1 MFRSL
6 GIVNLAFK
14 SFKIK
19 QLKMNIFQNLKIVEL
34 ASVLA
39 GPAVGMFF
47 AELGA
52 EVIKI
57 ENKTTGGDVT
67 RSWQLP
73 NEQVNVDEN
82 GISDSAYFHSV
93 NYGKKHYFLDLQSV
107 TDREKVYDIL
117 SQRDASGKGCDVV
130 ISNFK
135 KSSAE
140 KMGMDYETIKAM
152 TPSVIYAQIYG
163 FDEEDET
170 PAFDVVLQAEAGFM
184 YMNGEKGGNAVKMPV
199 ALIDLLAAH
208 QLKEGILVAMLK
220 RERTGEGSF
229 VSTSLYESAVA
240 SLANQATNWLMVG
253 HIPQRI
259 GSEHPNI
266 APYGDSFFTSD
277 NKYVVLACGTE
288 KQWLSLCKVLNLN
301 LLIEDKRFKTNAL
314 RVKNRAEL
322 YSILRGVMELYRR
335 DELISLCKKH
345 QIPIGA
351 IRNMPEVFEN
361 KTAQAMILEGTPHET
376 VVTKCVKTVA
386 FKIL

>member
-1 MFRSL
+1 
-6 GIVNLAFK
+6 
-14 SFKIK
+14 
-19 QLKMNIFQNLKIVEL
+19 MNIFQNLKIVEL

-82 GISDSAYFHSV
+82 GISDSVYFHSV
-93 NYGKKHYFLDLQSV
+93 NYGKKHYFFDLQSV
-107 TDREKVYDIL
+107 IDRKKVYEL
-117 SQRDASGKGCDVV
+117 LRGCDIV

-184 YMNGEKGGNAVKMPV
+184 FMNGEKDGKAVKMPV
-199 ALIDLLAAH
+199 ALIDILAAH
-208 QLKEGILVAMLK
+208 QLKEGILVALLK
-220 RERTGEGSF
+220 RERSGEGSF

-240 SLANQATNWLMVG
+240 SLANQATNWLMAG

-266 APYGDSFFTSD
+266 APYGDMFYTLDS
-277 NKYVVLACGTE
+277 KYMVLACGTE
-288 KQWLSLCKVLNLN
+288 KQWLSLCRVLKLDD
-301 LLIEDKRFKTNAL
+301 LIDDKRFKTNAL

-322 YSILRGVMELYRR
+322 HTILRGVMELYGR
-335 DELISLCKKH
+335 DELIELLKKH

-361 KTAQAMILEGTPHET
+361 KTAQDMILEGTAHKT
-376 VVTKCVKTVA
+376 VVTKCVRTVA
-386 FKIL
+386 FKIF

>member
-1 MFRSL
+1 
-6 GIVNLAFK
+6 
-14 SFKIK
+14 
-19 QLKMNIFQNLKIVEL
+19 MNIFQNLKIVEL

-73 NEQVNVDEN
+73 NEQVNIDEN

-117 SQRDASGKGCDVV
+117 RGCDVV

-135 KSSAE
+135 KTSAE
-140 KMGMDYETIKAM
+140 KMGMDYETIKAL

-184 YMNGEKGGNAVKMPV
+184 FMNGEKGGNAVKMPV

-208 QLKEGILVAMLK
+208 QLKEGILVALLK

-240 SLANQATNWLMVG
+240 SLANQATNWLMAG

-266 APYGDSFFTSD
+266 APYGDMFYTLD

-288 KQWLSLCKVLNLN
+288 KQWLSLCKALELED
-301 LLIEDKRFKTNAL
+301 LIEDKRFKTNAL

-322 YSILRGVMELYRR
+322 HAILRGVMELYGRE
-335 DELISLCKKH
+335 ELIELLKKN
-345 QIPIGA
+345 QIPVGA

-361 KTAQAMILEGTPHET
+361 KTAQAMILEDATLEN

>member
-1 MFRSL
+1 
-6 GIVNLAFK
+6 
-14 SFKIK
+14 
-19 QLKMNIFQNLKIVEL
+19 MNIFQNLKIVEL

-73 NEQVNVDEN
+73 NEPVNVDEN
-82 GISDSAYFHSV
+82 GISDSAYFHCV
-93 NYGKKHYFLDLQSV
+93 NYGKTHYFLDLQSV
-107 TDREKVYDIL
+107 TDREKVYDL
-117 SQRDASGKGCDVV
+117 LRGCDVV

-140 KMGMDYETIKAM
+140 KMGMDYETIKAII
-152 TPSVIYAQIYG
+152 PSVIYAQIYG
-163 FDEEDET
+163 FDEDDET

-208 QLKEGILVAMLK
+208 QLKEGILVALLK

-240 SLANQATNWLMVG
+240 SLANQATNWLMAG
-253 HIPQRI
+253 HIPQRM

-266 APYGDSFFTSD
+266 APYGDSFFTAD

-288 KQWLSLCKVLNLN
+288 KQWSSLCKALGLVD
-301 LLIEDKRFKTNAL
+301 LIEDKRFKINAL

-322 YSILRGVMELYRR
+322 YSILRGIMKLYERDSLIEL
-335 DELISLCKKH
+335 LKKH
-345 QIPIGA
+345 QIPVGA
-351 IRNMPEVFEN
+351 IRNMPEVFES
-361 KTAQAMILEGTPHET
+361 KMAQAMILEDTTHET

>member
-1 MFRSL
+1 
-6 GIVNLAFK
+6 
-14 SFKIK
+14 
-19 QLKMNIFQNLKIVEL
+19 MNIFQNLKIVEL
-34 ASVLA
+34 AGVLA

-73 NEQVNVDEN
+73 NEQVNIDEN

-117 SQRDASGKGCDVV
+117 RRCDVV

-140 KMGMDYETIKAM
+140 KMGMDYETIKAL

-163 FDEEDET
+163 FNEEDET

-184 YMNGEKGGNAVKMPV
+184 FMNGEKGGNAVKMPV

-208 QLKEGILVAMLK
+208 QLKEGILVALLK
-220 RERTGEGSF
+220 RERTSEGSF

-240 SLANQATNWLMVG
+240 SLANQATNWLMAG
-253 HIPQRI
+253 HVPQRI

-266 APYGDSFFTSD
+266 APYGDIFYTLD

-288 KQWLSLCKVLNLN
+288 KQWLSLCKALGLEN
-301 LLIEDKRFKTNAL
+301 LIEDKRFKVNGL

-322 YSILRGVMELYRR
+322 HAILRGVMELYER
-335 DELISLCKKH
+335 DELIELLKKY
-345 QIPIGA
+345 QIPVGA

-361 KTAQAMILEGTPHET
+361 KTAQDMILEET
-376 VVTKCVKTVA
+376 NNKNVVTKCVKTVA
-386 FKIL
+386 FKIF

>member
-1 MFRSL
+1 
-6 GIVNLAFK
+6 
-14 SFKIK
+14 
-19 QLKMNIFQNLKIVEL
+19 MNIFQNLKIVEL

-73 NEQVNVDEN
+73 NEQVNIDEN

-117 SQRDASGKGCDVV
+117 RGCDVV

-135 KSSAE
+135 KTSAE
-140 KMGMDYETIKAM
+140 KMGMDYETIKAL

-163 FDEEDET
+163 FDDEDET

-184 YMNGEKGGNAVKMPV
+184 FMNGEKGGNAVKMPV

-208 QLKEGILVAMLK
+208 QLKEGILVALLK

-240 SLANQATNWLMVG
+240 SLANQATNWLMAG

-266 APYGDSFFTSD
+266 APYGDMFYTLD

-288 KQWLSLCKVLNLN
+288 KQWLSLCKALELED
-301 LLIEDKRFKTNAL
+301 LIEDKRFKTNAL

-322 YSILRGVMELYRR
+322 HAILRGVMELYGR
-335 DELISLCKKH
+335 DELIELLKKN
-345 QIPIGA
+345 QIPVGA

-361 KTAQAMILEGTPHET
+361 KTAQAMILEDATLEN

>member
-1 MFRSL
+1 
-6 GIVNLAFK
+6 
-14 SFKIK
+14 
-19 QLKMNIFQNLKIVEL
+19 MNIFQNLKIVEL

-57 ENKTTGGDVT
+57 ENKTTDGDVT

-93 NYGKKHYFLDLQSV
+93 NYGKKHYFLDSQSV

-117 SQRDASGKGCDVV
+117 RGCDVV

-288 KQWLSLCKVLNLN
+288 KQWLSLCKVLNLD

-335 DELISLCKKH
+335 DELIDLLKKH
-345 QIPIGA
+345 QIPVGA

>member
-1 MFRSL
+1 
-6 GIVNLAFK
+6 
-14 SFKIK
+14 
-19 QLKMNIFQNLKIVEL
+19 MNIFQNLKIVEL

-93 NYGKKHYFLDLQSV
+93 NYGKTHYFLDLQSV

-140 KMGMDYETIKAM
+140 KMGMDYETIKAL

-184 YMNGEKGGNAVKMPV
+184 YMNGEKDGNAVKMPV

-208 QLKEGILVAMLK
+208 QLKEGILVALLK

-240 SLANQATNWLMVG
+240 SLANQATNWLMAG
-253 HIPQRI
+253 HVPQRM

-266 APYGDSFFTSD
+266 APYGDSFFTAD

-288 KQWLSLCKVLNLN
+288 KQWLSLCKVLGLEN
-301 LLIEDKRFKTNAL
+301 LIEDKRFKTNAL

-322 YSILRGVMELYRR
+322 HAILRGVMELYER
-335 DELISLCKKH
+335 DTLIDLMKKH
-345 QIPIGA
+345 QIPVGA

-361 KTAQAMILEGTPHET
+361 KTAQDMILEGVTHKT

-386 FKIL
+386 FKIF